1 MTFPGPTS
9 SSRLTGT
16 ELSTHNKFAAGLR
29 SGTDSRPTSRIRGRR
44 PATAPPAPAPPA
56 PAPPAPTYDHQQL
69 LFEIQR
75 LNDLIL
81 ERDHSIRSL
90 TKGKRN
96 LDIQNEQLSRM
107 NQGQS
112 LRINDLER
120 NESILNADI
129 AQLRDKLTQF
139 DDLTSQWQV
148 VQKTLTTQSDEIAR
162 LRQLVADVDLQK
174 TSEGEKYA
182 ALEGRLQDITLEKE
196 SLESTS
202 QQLFDELQLQ
212 KERCSESLRN
222 TEERLLAQNS
232 ELQLQINDYM
242 SQLRSLQSDNDHI
255 NSGNSDLNGLI
266 QRCQQEKN
274 ELLRIQQGLK
284 ETLSH
289 IRKTNQDL
297 SQQVD
302 INTHSSSESASRITD
317 LENRLQSQGSA
328 AAAAAADADAAMAA
342 IRTENEGIQAQLRS
356 DNEAL
361 KENLLREKSQ
371 YQEKD
376 RLLSREI
383 SNLQARLSSLQAQ
396 KESSAFRMNRPDEVR
411 GDRVAEK
418 LNADIRRLE
427 KEKSDLRI
435 NMQNQ
440 LRLQGEEIKRLSQEK
455 GSLDREK
462 TDLLREK
469 TELSDELGKR
479 PLNISSFNIDTSY
492 KPDLG
497 PGFQVDDSCWDKD
510 FADKCCNDVL
520 YPDGSKKVVN
530 NSNLDEC
537 KSKRGDELA
546 RVFGMGGGRK
556 TTQNKKTNKKGAR
569 KKMVARKDSKKMV
582 ARKDSKKMVARRRTR
597 LRKTRHRTRRR
608 TRCQVHKRR

>member
-1 MTFPGPTS
+1 
-9 SSRLTGT
+9 
-16 ELSTHNKFAAGLR
+16 
-29 SGTDSRPTSRIRGRR
+29 
-44 PATAPPAPAPPA
+44 APPA

-242 SQLRSLQSDNDHI
+242 SQLRSLQSDND
-255 NSGNSDLNGLI
+255 
-266 QRCQQEKN
+266 
-274 ELLRIQQGLK
+274 
-284 ETLSH
+284 
-289 IRKTNQDL
+289 
-297 SQQVD
+297 
-302 INTHSSSESASRITD
+302 
-317 LENRLQSQGSA
+317 
-328 AAAAAADADAAMAA
+328 
-342 IRTENEGIQAQLRS
+342 
-356 DNEAL
+356 
-361 KENLLREKSQ
+361 
-371 YQEKD
+371 
-376 RLLSREI
+376 
-383 SNLQARLSSLQAQ
+383 
-396 KESSAFRMNRPDEVR
+396 
-411 GDRVAEK
+411 
-418 LNADIRRLE
+418 
-427 KEKSDLRI
+427 
-435 NMQNQ
+435 
-440 LRLQGEEIKRLSQEK
+440 
-455 GSLDREK
+455 
-462 TDLLREK
+462 
-469 TELSDELGKR
+469 
-479 PLNISSFNIDTSY
+479 
-492 KPDLG
+492 
-497 PGFQVDDSCWDKD
+497 
-510 FADKCCNDVL
+510 
-520 YPDGSKKVVN
+520 
-530 NSNLDEC
+530 
-537 KSKRGDELA
+537 
-546 RVFGMGGGRK
+546 
-556 TTQNKKTNKKGAR
+556 
-569 KKMVARKDSKKMV
+569 
-582 ARKDSKKMVARRRTR
+582 
-597 LRKTRHRTRRR
+597 
-608 TRCQVHKRR
+608 